1 MRRTAPAA
9 AGPLLSAAA
18 LCLLVLASQAPTRAQ
33 PAAAERRPGDG
44 TEWGYA
50 GPGGPEHWAELSAD
64 NKVCATGGQESPID
78 LRGAIPARLG
88 DLRVEWRPLPLRVTN
103 TGHSIQV
110 DAPPGSRLSMEGRA
124 YELLQ
129 FHLHHPSE
137 HLLEGRSFPM
147 EIHFVHRGPG
157 GDALGVV
164 AVFVE
169 HGAHNEALEAV
180 LANMPAEAGASREAA
195 AAGATV
201 QPHRLLPA
209 EREFLRYEGS
219 LTTPPCSENVDW
231 AVLTRPIQASPA
243 QVSALERLYA
253 NNARP
258 LQPLNRR
265 FLLRSVQ

>member
-1 MRRTAPAA
+1 MRRTALA
-9 AGPLLSAAA
+9 AGLLAIASA
-18 LCLLVLASQAPTRAQ
+18 LAPPHNPSRAQ
-33 PAAAERRPGDG
+33 QATAERRPGDG

-50 GPGGPEHWAELSAD
+50 GPSGPEHWAEVSA
-64 NKVCATGGQESPID
+64 NYSVCATGTQESPID
-78 LRGAIPARLG
+78 LRGAVPARLG
-88 DLRVEWRPLPLRVTN
+88 DLGIEWRPVPLRVAN

-110 DAPPGSRLSMEGRA
+110 DAPPGGRLTMEGRT

-137 HLLEGRSFPM
+137 HLLDGRRFPM

-157 GDALGVV
+157 NDLLGVV
-164 AVFVE
+164 AVLVE
-169 HGAHNEALEAV
+169 HGASNEALEAV
-180 LANMPAEAGASREAA
+180 LANMPAEAGTSRAVE
-195 AAGATV
+195 GATV

-209 EREFLRYEGS
+209 ERGHLRYEGS

-243 QVSALERLYA
+243 QVDAFERLYA

-258 LQPLNRR
+258 LQPLHRR
-265 FLLRSVQ
+265 FLLRSER

>member
-1 MRRTAPAA
+1 MRRTALAAGLLAA
-9 AGPLLSAAA
+9 AASILTPHGPPPRAQ
-18 LCLLVLASQAPTRAQ
+18 QAPTA
-33 PAAAERRPGDG
+33 PAERRPGDG
-44 TEWGYA
+44 TEWGYT
-50 GPGGPEHWAELSAD
+50 GPSGPEHWAELSAD
-64 NKVCATGGQESPID
+64 YKVCATGTQESPID
-78 LRGAIPARLG
+78 LRNAIPAKLG
-88 DLRVEWRPLPLRVTN
+88 DLRIEWRPVPLRVAN

-110 DAPPGSRLSMEGRA
+110 DAPPGSRLFMEGRS

-137 HLLEGRSFPM
+137 HLLDGRRFPM

-157 GDALGVV
+157 SDVLGVV

-169 HGAHNEALEAV
+169 HGPRNEALEAV
-180 LANMPAEAGASREAA
+180 LANMPAEAGASREAPG
-195 AAGATV
+195 GADI

-209 EREFLRYEGS
+209 GRDFLRYEGS

-231 AVLTRPIQASPA
+231 AVLTQPIQASPA
-243 QVSALERLYA
+243 QVSAFERLYA

-265 FLLRSVQ
+265 FLLRSER

>member
-1 MRRTAPAA
+1 MRRTALI
-9 AGPLLSAAA
+9 AGLLAAA
-18 LCLLVLASQAPTRAQ
+18 LAFAPRHHPPRAQ
-33 PAAAERRPGDG
+33 PAPAERRPGDG

-50 GPGGPEHWAELSAD
+50 GPGGPEHWAGLSAD
-64 NKVCATGGQESPID
+64 YKVCATGNQESPID
-78 LRGAIPARLG
+78 LRGAIPAKLG
-88 DLRVEWRPLPLRVTN
+88 DLLIEWRPLPLRVTN
-103 TGHSIQV
+103 TGHSVQV
-110 DAPPGSRLSMEGRA
+110 DAPPGSRLSMGGRA

-137 HLLEGRSFPM
+137 HLLDGRRFPM

-164 AVFVE
+164 GVFVE

-180 LANMPAEAGASREAA
+180 LANMPAEAGASREAP
-195 AAGATV
+195 AGAVV

-209 EREFLRYEGS
+209 GREFLRYEGS

-231 AVLTRPIQASPA
+231 AVLTQPIQASPA
-243 QVSALERLYA
+243 QVSAFERLYA

-265 FLLRSVQ
+265 FLLRSER